1 MTRQSIAELFDLT
14 GKAAI
19 VTGGG
24 SGIGRAVT
32 VRLAEAGAAVMVT
45 DIDIEAANTTVDRI
59 RKSGGEAMAIRAD
72 AGSVADAE
80 TVARAAID
88 SFGRLDILVNNA
100 GIFPHSSVLDIT
112 EELWDRVF
120 NVNLKGVFFYSQSA
134 VRHMISLGN
143 GGNIVNISSMEGLHP
158 REDLA
163 HYVTS
168 KGALV
173 TLTNAL
179 ALELAR
185 HDIRVNAV
193 APGGIGTPGT
203 VAQAEALMSMGKTD
217 DDIKEM
223 SKTFLS
229 RLPLGRM
236 GRPDDVAKVV
246 LFLASPASAYM
257 TGSLILADG
266 GYLLT

>member
-24 SGIGRAVT
+24 SGIGRAIA
-32 VRLAEAGAAVMVT
+32 VRLAEAGAATMVT
-45 DIDIEAANTTVDRI
+45 DIDIEAAKTTVEKI
-59 RKSGGEAMAIRAD
+59 RKSGGEAAPIRAD
-72 AGSVADAE
+72 AGSVGDAE
-80 TVARAAID
+80 TVAKATVEA
-88 SFGRLDILVNNA
+88 FGRLDILVNNA
-100 GIFPHSSVLDIT
+100 GIFPHSPILEIT

-120 NVNLKGVFFYSQSA
+120 NVNLKGAFFYSQSA

-143 GGNIVNISSMEGLHP
+143 GGSIVNISSMEGLHP
-158 REDLA
+158 REDLS

-173 TLTNAL
+173 TLTNSL

-185 HDIRVNAV
+185 YDIRVNAV
-193 APGGIGTPGT
+193 APGGISTPGIA
-203 VAQAEALMSMGKTD
+203 AQTEALMSAGRTD
-217 DDIKEM
+217 DDIKQM
-223 SKTFLS
+223 LKTFLS

-236 GRPDDVAKVV
+236 GRPDDVARIV
-246 LFLASPASAYM
+246 LFLASPASDYM
-257 TGSLILADG
+257 TGSLLLADG